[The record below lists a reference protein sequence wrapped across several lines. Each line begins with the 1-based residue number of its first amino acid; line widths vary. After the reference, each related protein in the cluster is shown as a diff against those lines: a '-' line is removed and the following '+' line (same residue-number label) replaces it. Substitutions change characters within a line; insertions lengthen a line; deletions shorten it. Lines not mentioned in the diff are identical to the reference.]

1 MRHRNNCTTSR
12 PNSLAPLTIMCA
24 TIFMPGVG
32 SASAEIKVV
41 ASSKPAHSLVAM
53 VMGNTGSPSVLVS
66 GAASPHS
73 YSMKPSDAQTVNG
86 AAVFFRIS
94 EGLEPFT
101 SKLIKS
107 LPKSV
112 RVVSIQDAPGVT
124 LMDRREGGAF
134 EAHGHDAHQGHKD
147 QGKAKGKSSKAA
159 GKEEREDETDP
170 HIWLSPRNAM
180 AIVNHIAKVLAE
192 TDAGNATEYKNNAA
206 AAVSK
211 LQALDAEL
219 ERELKP
225 YAGKPFVVLHD
236 AYQYFE
242 QRYGLTA
249 VASIAVNP
257 EAAPSGKR
265 LSAVRKKLADTAA
278 FCVFAEPGMQ
288 PKVVAAVLE
297 GAKARSVVLDPEAT
311 QLTPGPGLYEDLMRG
326 LAAGAKQCFDGK

>member
-12 PNSLAPLTIMCA
+12 RNSLAQAALMCA
-24 TIFMPGVG
+24 TIVMAGAG
-32 SASAEIKVV
+32 AASAEIKVV
-41 ASSKPAHSLVAM
+41 ASSKPTHSLVAM

-112 RVVSIQDAPGVT
+112 RVVSMQDAAGVT
-124 LMDRREGGAF
+124 LIDRREGGAF
-134 EAHGHDAHQGHKD
+134 EAHGQDAHKGHKD
-147 QGKAKGKSSKAA
+147 QGKGKSSKAA
-159 GKEEREDETDP
+159 GKEERADETDP
-170 HIWLSPRNAM
+170 HIWLSPRNAIAM
-180 AIVNHIAKVLAE
+180 VDHVAKVLAE
-192 TDAGNATEYKNNAA
+192 IDAANATEYKNNAA

-211 LQALDAEL
+211 LQALDAVL
-219 ERELKP
+219 ERELQP

-278 FCVFAEPGMQ
+278 ACVFAEPGMQ

-297 GAKARSVVLDPEAT
+297 GSKARSVVLDPEAT